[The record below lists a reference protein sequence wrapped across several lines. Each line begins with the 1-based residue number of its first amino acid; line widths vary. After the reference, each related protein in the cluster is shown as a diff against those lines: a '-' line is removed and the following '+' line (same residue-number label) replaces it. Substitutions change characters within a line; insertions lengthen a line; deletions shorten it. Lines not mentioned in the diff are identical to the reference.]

1 MKFVVPV
8 FIFLMMFSTSASAT
22 GGIYCKAVD
31 GRSGEISLLIGRLP
45 VLSIISAE
53 VSAFGKMWST
63 EKNAENKIIVGQAFD
78 NASSLL
84 VDFTDDNIEQIKL
97 SFNWRIVMRF
107 EGIYTPVVTPYGDD
121 FSIDKDRFADVIE
134 HLISAGVHG
143 LIIAGTTGEY
153 YAQSTE
159 ERIMLMKLAKEIIK
173 GRVPLII
180 GTGAIRTEDSIIF
193 AENAKAIKADAL
205 LIATPPYAYPT
216 SREIALHALAIDRA
230 ANLPAMLYNYP
241 GRMSVMMDE
250 EVLDRVGR
258 SPNFCA
264 IKESSGD
271 INRVHLLARNYPHIQ
286 LSCGMDDQAL
296 EFFAWGARSWVCAG
310 SNFAPEAHI
319 ALYKACALE
328 GDFDKGRRI
337 MSAMLPLMSVL
348 EQGGKFVQCIKHG
361 LSLRG
366 IPVGPPRKPLQ
377 PLNKDDKRA
386 LEQVVKVMNTTIESI
401 EKEKSK

>member
-1 MKFVVPV
+1 M
-8 FIFLMMFSTSASAT
+8 
-22 GGIYCKAVD
+22 
-31 GRSGEISLLIGRLP
+31 
-45 VLSIISAE
+45 
-53 VSAFGKMWST
+53 
-63 EKNAENKIIVGQAFD
+63 Q
-78 NASSLL
+78 
-84 VDFTDDNIEQIKL
+84 
-97 SFNWRIVMRF
+97 F

-121 FSIDKDRFADVIE
+121 FSIDKDKFAEVIE
-134 HLISAGVHG
+134 HLIASGING

-153 YAQSTE
+153 YAQSTQ
-159 ERIMLMKLAKEIIK
+159 ERIMLMKLAKDINK
-173 GRVPLII
+173 GRLPLII

-193 AENAKAIKADAL
+193 AENAKAIGADAL

-250 EVLDRVGR
+250 EVLDRVGK

-296 EFFAWGARSWVCAG
+296 EFFAWGAHSWVCAG

-319 ALYKACALE
+319 ALYKACVLE
-328 GDFDKGRRI
+328 GNFDKGRRI
-337 MSAMLPLMSVL
+337 MTAMLPLMSVL

-386 LEQVVKVMNTTIESI
+386 LEQVLKVMNTTIENI
-401 EKEKSK
+401 EKEASK